1 MADKVIVAKFGGTS
15 LASAEQI
22 KKVIDIIRSDCN
34 RKFIVV
40 SAPGKRNKDD
50 QKITD
55 LFYEWYRLN
64 KLKISASEIQ
74 QIIENR
80 FSEIIEGLGVNFD
93 LKSEMEEIAKNI
105 SAGNSADYAASR
117 GEYLNGKI
125 IALALQYEFIDPSAC
140 IIFNEDGSYHRD
152 RALIQVVLSGKKAV
166 IPGFYG
172 SLPNR
177 SIKTFSRGGSDITG
191 AILAWAINADIY
203 ENWTDVSGFR
213 MTDPRVVKE
222 ARKIEKL
229 TYRELRELS
238 YMGANVFHEEAMFPV
253 QETGIPTNIRNTNDP
268 NDSGTF
274 IVVPDDSFETG
285 LVVTGIAGR
294 KNFTVIT
301 IERKMMNQQVG
312 FVRKILTILE
322 ENNVSFE
329 HVPGGIDTLSIIID
343 DTELEGKHENILS
356 AIEESCQPDSI
367 KMERSEMAMIAIVGH
382 AMVRTQGVAAYALS
396 ALAAADVNIRMI
408 SQGASE
414 LSIIVGIENKD
425 YDISIRALYDSFNK
439 PIVVP

>member
-1 MADKVIVAKFGGTS
+1 MSIRIIVAKFGGTS

-22 KKVIDIIRSDCN
+22 KKVIEIIRSDPD
-34 RKFIVV
+34 RKYIVV

-74 QIIENR
+74 QIIEDR
-80 FSEIIEGLGVNFD
+80 FSEIIEGLGVDFD
-93 LKSEMEEIAKNI
+93 LKSEMKEIAKNI
-105 SAGNSADYAASR
+105 ASGAAADYAASR

-125 IALALQYEFIDPSAC
+125 IALALGYEYIDPSAC
-140 IIFNEDGSYHRD
+140 ITFNKDGSYHKD
-152 RALIQVVLSGKKAV
+152 RALIQVVLSGKRAV

-172 SLPNR
+172 SLPDG

-191 AILAWAINADIY
+191 SIVAWAIQADIY

-222 ARKIEKL
+222 ARKIYEL

-253 QETGIPTNIRNTNDP
+253 QEAGITTNIRNTNDP
-268 NDSGTF
+268 DDSGTF
-274 IVVPDDSFETG
+274 IVMPDKVPETG
-285 LVVTGIAGR
+285 CLVTGIAGR

-301 IERKMMNQQVG
+301 VEKKMMNQQVG

-329 HVPGGIDTLSIIID
+329 HMPSGIDTLSIIID
-343 DTELEGKHENILS
+343 DTELQGKHEKILS
-356 AIEESCQPDSI
+356 SIEESCQPDSI
-367 KMERSEMAMIAIVGH
+367 KMEQSEMAMIAIVGH
-382 AMVRTQGVAAYALS
+382 AMIRMRGVAAQALD
-396 ALAAADVNIRMI
+396 ALAKAHVNIRMI
-408 SQGASE
+408 NQGASE
-414 LSIIVGIENKD
+414 LSIIVGIDNND
-425 YDISIRALYDSFNK
+425 YGTSIRALYDSFSSSHEML
-439 PIVVP
+439 